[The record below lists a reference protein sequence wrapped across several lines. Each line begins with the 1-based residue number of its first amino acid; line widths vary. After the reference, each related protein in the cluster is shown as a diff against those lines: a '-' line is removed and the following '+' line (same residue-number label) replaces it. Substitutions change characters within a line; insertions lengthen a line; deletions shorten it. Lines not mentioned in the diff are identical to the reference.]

1 VVVFDVFNDL
11 VQSDPWKHLGKS
23 RSFQGNPLRIRAVEL
38 EEDRYLVFASLV
50 TDDELARVFPGRLIL
65 R

>member
-1 VVVFDVFNDL
+1 
-11 VQSDPWKHLGKS
+11 
-23 RSFQGNPLRIRAVEL
+23 LRIRAVEL